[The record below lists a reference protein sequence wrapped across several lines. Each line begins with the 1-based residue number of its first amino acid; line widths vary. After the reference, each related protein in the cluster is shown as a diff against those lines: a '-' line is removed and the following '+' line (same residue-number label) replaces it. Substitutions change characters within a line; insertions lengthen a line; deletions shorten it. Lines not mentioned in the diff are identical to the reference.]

1 MNNSITIVAIEER
14 KELIIDVGENLEP
27 RAKRCTYRV
36 PTDLRQINE
45 EAYPP
50 RVISIGPLQH
60 GKDELADKEK
70 KKIRYK
76 REYCKRI
83 TPEKWQ
89 QVIKFIE
96 ENEKKFRNSYEENST
111 LEKLEF
117 ITMILYDVVFIV
129 ELFLKK
135 YRNESTG
142 KGYPSFIFLS
152 SLFLSQGKSD
162 DEISVEV
169 AIEVKHLTDLGR
181 YFVTI
186 KYLDPQSRECIRDLP
201 CAVKLQESGVKFNG
215 TEGECILDVRFVKK
229 KLRIPFL
236 KFDELQIPRI
246 ECHYP
251 DKTLVPNY
259 SDLMDIPIDTEEDV
273 NLLVEAGI
281 TSNNMGER
289 ARIAKIHYDS
299 PWNHGKANLKRV
311 HFTNLWRG
319 TGTVAA
325 IMLILLTLIQT
336 ILLRTAQF
344 ASPIA
349 HNFGLESQHKAK
361 SASLAQFRNIL
372 GNSST

>member
-1 MNNSITIVAIEER
+1 MNNSITIAAIEER
-14 KELIIDVGENLEP
+14 KELIIDVSENLEP
-27 RAKRCTYRV
+27 RAERCTYRV

-45 EAYPP
+45 EAHPP
-50 RVISIGPLQH
+50 R
-60 GKDELADKEK
+60 
-70 KKIRYK
+70 
-76 REYCKRI
+76 
-83 TPEKWQ
+83 KWQ
-89 QVIKFIE
+89 QVINFIE
-96 ENEKKFRNSYEENST
+96 GNEKKKFRNSYEENFK
-111 LEKLEF
+111 LGKLEF
-117 ITMILYDVVFIV
+117 ITMILYDAVFIV
-129 ELFLKK
+129 ELFLRK
-135 YRNESTG
+135 YRNESPG
-142 KGYPSFIFLS
+142 KGYPSFILLS
-152 SLFLSQGKSD
+152 SLFLSQGKSN

-236 KFDELQIPRI
+236 KSDELQIPRI
-246 ECHYP
+246 EQCHYP
-251 DKTLVPNY
+251 DRTLVPNY

-289 ARIAKIHYDS
+289 AKIHYDS

-336 ILLRTAQF
+336 IC
-344 ASPIA
+344 SV
-349 HNFGLESQHKAK
+349 LEVV
-361 SASLAQFRNIL
+361 
-372 GNSST
+372 

>member
-45 EAYPP
+45 EAHPP

-70 KKIRYK
+70 QKIRYK

-89 QVIKFIE
+89 QVINFIE

-129 ELFLKK
+129 ELFLRK
-135 YRNESTG
+135 YRNES
-142 KGYPSFIFLS
+142 
-152 SLFLSQGKSD
+152 KSD
-162 DEISVEV
+162 DEIYVEV

-186 KYLDPQSRECIRDLP
+186 KYLDPQSIECIRDLP
-201 CAVKLQESGVKFNG
+201 CAFKLQESGMKFNG

-273 NLLVEAGI
+273 NLLVEVGI

-289 ARIAKIHYDS
+289 ARIAKILEKGSLHQS
-299 PWNHGKANLKRV
+299 LEGNWNCRCDYA
-311 HFTNLWRG
+311 HFAHFDTNHI
-319 TGTVAA
+319 VAD
-325 IMLILLTLIQT
+325 
-336 ILLRTAQF
+336 R
-344 ASPIA
+344 PI
-349 HNFGLESQHKAK
+349 
-361 SASLAQFRNIL
+361 R
-372 GNSST
+372 